1 MKWQGTR
8 RRWLQAVLGTAVTTG
23 VYSWRVEPHW
33 VEVVHRTLPI
43 ASLDSD
49 WIGKKLVQISDIHAG
64 PFVDD
69 RYLFSQ
75 FSRVDGW
82 APDVVVYTGDF
93 VSRGWTLSDDQL
105 QRSYRNLPRG
115 KVGTYG
121 VLGNHDFGRDWR
133 EDVLAA
139 RLESRLRRLG
149 IHVLRNET
157 EDCRGLRIHG
167 IDDLWGTQFDMAY
180 SQNRISTDSPHLVLC
195 HNPDVA
201 DLPVWGDHEGWILS
215 GHTHG
220 GQCRLPWVTSLVLPV
235 RNTRYV
241 AGEYAVGGG
250 RRLYINRGLGY
261 LARLRFAARPEIT
274 VFEFTQA

>member
-1 MKWQGTR
+1 M
-8 RRWLQAVLGTAVTTG
+8 
-23 VYSWRVEPHW
+23 
-33 VEVVHRTLPI
+33 EVVHRTLPI
-43 ASLDSD
+43 AGRDSC

-133 EDVLAA
+133 EDSLA
-139 RLESRLRRLG
+139 SRLANRLQTLG
-149 IHVLRNET
+149 VHVLRNET
-157 EDCRGLRIHG
+157 VDCRGLRIHG
-167 IDDLWGTQFDMAY
+167 VDDLWGTRFDLEF
-180 SQNRISTDSPHLVLC
+180 SRDRISSDHPHLVLC

-201 DLPVWGDHEGWILS
+201 DLPVWRDDRSWILS

-235 RNTRYV
+235 RNTRYI
-241 AGEYAVGGG
+241 AGEYSVGDG

-274 VFEFTQA
+274 VFELTRA